1 MRFMTVRRALL
12 SSLILGA
19 LSLSAQAQ
27 IPVTDVGAIFQLIT
41 QVKTLLQE
49 LEVAQQDLAQ
59 AQQAYQ
65 AITGTRG
72 MQNLLSS
79 TQWNYLPSTS
89 AQLQSTL
96 NGAAGSY
103 STLAASVQGA
113 MAANAVLTS
122 AQLAALSPEEQNDIQ
137 ARRQSAALLAGI
149 AQQAL
154 STTSTRFA
162 SIQQLVTAIGSATDE
177 KGILDLQARIAAEQG
192 ALLNDSTKLGVLYQ
206 VAQAQEMAAHQ
217 REEEQSVADVGSL
230 RRLPPMGL

>member
-1 MRFMTVRRALL
+1 MTVRRALL
-12 SSLILGA
+12 SFLILGA

-122 AQLAALSPEEQNDIQ
+122 AQLAALSPEEQSDIQ

>member
-59 AQQAYQ
+59 AQQSYQ

-103 STLAASVQGA
+103 STLAASVQGS
-113 MAANAVLTS
+113 MAANAVLTN
-122 AQLAALSPEEQNDIQ
+122 AQLAALSPEEQSDVQ

-206 VAQAQEMAAHQ
+206 VAQAQELAEHQ
-217 REEEQSVADVGSL
+217 REEEQSMADVGSL

>member
-103 STLAASVQGA
+103 STLAASVQGS
-113 MAANAVLTS
+113 MAANAVLTN
-122 AQLAALSPEEQNDIQ
+122 AQLAALSPEEQSDVQ

-206 VAQAQEMAAHQ
+206 VAQAQELAEHQ
-217 REEEQSVADVGSL
+217 REEEQSMADVGSL

>member
-1 MRFMTVRRALL
+1 MRFITVRRALL

-103 STLAASVQGA
+103 STLAASVQGS
-113 MAANAVLTS
+113 MAANAVLTN
-122 AQLAALSPEEQNDIQ
+122 AQLAALSPEEQSDVQ

-206 VAQAQEMAAHQ
+206 VAQAQELAEHQ
-217 REEEQSVADVGSL
+217 REEEQSMADVGSL

>member
-1 MRFMTVRRALL
+1 MRFMTIRRALPF
-12 SSLILGA
+12 LILGA

-72 MQNLLSS
+72 MQNLLSG

-122 AQLAALSPEEQNDIQ
+122 SQLAALSPEEQSDVQ
-137 ARRQSAALLAGI
+137 ARRQSAAMLAAI

-154 STTSTRFA
+154 PRRARASPRF
-162 SIQQLVTAIGSATDE
+162 SNW
-177 KGILDLQARIAAEQG
+177 
-192 ALLNDSTKLGVLYQ
+192 LL
-206 VAQAQEMAAHQ
+206 
-217 REEEQSVADVGSL
+217 RSVP
-230 RRLPPMGL
+230 PPMKRGFSIYRHGSRPSRERC

>member
-59 AQQAYQ
+59 AQQSYQ

-103 STLAASVQGA
+103 STLAASVQGS
-113 MAANAVLTS
+113 MAANAVLTN
-122 AQLAALSPEEQNDIQ
+122 AQLAALSPEEQSDVQ

-206 VAQAQEMAAHQ
+206 VAQAQEMAEHQ
-217 REEEQSVADVGSL
+217 REEEQSMADVGSL

>member
-1 MRFMTVRRALL
+1 MRFMIIRRALPL
-12 SSLILGA
+12 LVLGA

-72 MQNLLSS
+72 MQNLLSG

-103 STLAASVQGA
+103 STLAASVQGS
-113 MAANAVLTS
+113 MAANAVLTN
-122 AQLAALSPEEQNDIQ
+122 AQLAALSPEAQSDVQ
-137 ARRQSAALLAGI
+137 ARRQSAAMLAAI

-154 STTSTRFA
+154 TTTSARFA

-192 ALLNDSTKLGVLYQ
+192 ALQNDSTKLGVLYQ
-206 VAQAQEMAAHQ
+206 VAQAQELAEHQ
-217 REEEQSVADVGSL
+217 REEEQSMADIGSL

>member
-1 MRFMTVRRALL
+1 MRFMTIRRALPF
-12 SSLILGA
+12 LILGA

-49 LEVAQQDLAQ
+49 LEVAQQELAQ

-103 STLAASVQGA
+103 STLAASVQGS
-113 MAANAVLTS
+113 MAANAVLTN
-122 AQLAALSPEEQNDIQ
+122 AQLAALSPEEQSDVQ

-206 VAQAQEMAAHQ
+206 VAQAQEMAEHQ
-217 REEEQSVADVGSL
+217 REEEQSMADVGSL

>member
-12 SSLILGA
+12 SLLILGA

-122 AQLAALSPEEQNDIQ
+122 AQLAALSPEEQSDIQ

>member
-1 MRFMTVRRALL
+1 MRFMTIRRALPF
-12 SSLILGA
+12 LILGA

-59 AQQAYQ
+59 AQQSYQ

-103 STLAASVQGA
+103 STLAASVQGS
-113 MAANAVLTS
+113 MAANAVLTN
-122 AQLAALSPEEQNDIQ
+122 AQLAALSPEEQSDVQ

-206 VAQAQEMAAHQ
+206 VAQAQELAEHQ
-217 REEEQSVADVGSL
+217 REEEQSMADVGSL

>member
-113 MAANAVLTS
+113 MAANAVLTN
-122 AQLAALSPEEQNDIQ
+122 AQLAALSPEEQSDVQ

-206 VAQAQEMAAHQ
+206 VAQAQELAEHQ
-217 REEEQSVADVGSL
+217 REEEQSMADVGSL